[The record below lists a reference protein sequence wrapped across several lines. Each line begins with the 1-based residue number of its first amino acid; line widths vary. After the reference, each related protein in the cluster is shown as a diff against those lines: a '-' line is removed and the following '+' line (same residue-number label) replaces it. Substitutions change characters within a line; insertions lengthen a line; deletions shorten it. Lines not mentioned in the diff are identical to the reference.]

1 MKTFERFKILLIA
14 MGLVF
19 FSNIALAE
27 AEEPVMPGMP
37 GEHEMPA
44 GEHGGHEMPAEQ
56 EGGEAPASNCDDTE
70 NSLFISLSTDDT
82 WKASM
87 ALGYAKKNL
96 EHGPVTIFMNVT
108 GTRIAVK
115 EEMLPHDF
123 YALNRKSTQES
134 LKAFLKAGG
143 RGLVCPNCIVRAGFK
158 AENIIEHNNI
168 EMGAADLVRS
178 ELDCSSKQLSW

>member
-27 AEEPVMPGMP
+27 GDA
-37 GEHEMPA
+37 HEQHGQGDAPA
-44 GEHGGHEMPAEQ
+44 AMGGDAPMAMDDDA
-56 EGGEAPASNCDDTE
+56 EAPSSNCDDTE

-87 ALGYAKKNL
+87 ALGYATKNL

-115 EEMLPHDF
+115 EDMLPHDY
-123 YALNRKSTQES
+123 YALNRKTTQES

-158 AENIIEHNNI
+158 AENIIEHNNL